1 MKNYFEGFDYNDA
14 ELIESL
20 SLLTYELRENRKL
33 LLEQHGVEDEK
44 TLLGKITAGEIA
56 EHPAYEHYLSARILV
71 ATRNAVRDEL
81 NLALQGAKLV

>member
-20 SLLTYELRENRKL
+20 SMLTYELRENRKL
-33 LLEQHGVEDEK
+33 LLEQHGVEDEE

-81 NLALQGAKLV
+81 NHALQGAKLV

>member
-1 MKNYFEGFDYNDA
+1 MKNFFEGFDYDDA

-33 LLEQHGVEDEK
+33 LLEQHSVDDEEA
-44 TLLGKITAGEIA
+44 LLGKITAGEVA
-56 EHPAYEHYLSARILV
+56 EHPAYEHYLSARILG

-81 NLALQGAKLV
+81 NLALKGAKIV

>member
-1 MKNYFEGFDYNDA
+1 MKNFFEGFDYDDA

-33 LLEQHGVEDEK
+33 LLEQHGVEDEEA
-44 TLLGKITAGEIA
+44 LLDKITAGEIA

-81 NLALQGAKLV
+81 NLALQGAKIV